1 MGSCKL
7 KKVAPSR
14 RRLIVYNF
22 SKNFWNSLIE
32 DSFTALQRKTIALS
46 IVLRVWTDYR
56 RWLSDRHRAVLMLQR
71 TWRKWIAKTEYLRR
85 AILRKRDLA
94 STLIA
99 SAERRRRSRTFLKR
113 LRRTRLAEE
122 RCKNENSVKLIQR
135 VLRSRWASTKRP
147 VSSIVEEVVNEE
159 KVLLNQ
165 TIEETN
171 IKNMLCVARNK
182 AAQSIQSQYRIFSK
196 MKDERKLLERLTFAQ
211 SAHTIQS
218 AIRMFIALKVSR
230 VKQQEKEKLAAAA
243 VFQWFRTVR
252 ARIVLKE
259 KTSENDVKLCC
270 FEDEETSNAGD
281 GITAEKHNPIHTV
294 EPLPED
300 IEYETITPP
309 SIDERFPFNSSNSD
323 NTVVVESS
331 RSSRKRDGS
340 SFDTDIQKEEPLTLT
355 TSSPYWKHYEYRFN
369 RAAQIIQTIF
379 RGYKQRSKKNI
390 RSILTLEDKKCTRAA
405 VVIQCLVRAQLSRQK
420 VRVNTSD

>member
-1 MGSCKL
+1 MDGCKL

-22 SKNFWNSLIE
+22 SKNFWNSLFE
-32 DSFTALQRKTIALS
+32 DSFAALQRKTIALS
-46 IVLRVWTDYR
+46 IVLRVWTRYR
-56 RWLSDRHRAVLMLQR
+56 RWLLDRHRAVLLLQR
-71 TWRKWIAKTEYLRR
+71 TWRKWIAKTEYLHR

-99 SAERRRRSRTFLKR
+99 GAERRRRSRTFLKQ
-113 LRRTRLAEE
+113 LRSTRLVQE

-147 VSSIVEEVVNEE
+147 VSSILEAIVNEE
-159 KVLLNQ
+159 KILLNP

-171 IKNMLCVARNK
+171 IENICFARNK

-196 MKDERKLLERLTFAQ
+196 MKEERKLLARLSFAR

-218 AIRMFIALKVSR
+218 AIRIFIALKVSR
-230 VKQQEKEKLAAAA
+230 VKQKEKEKLAAAA

-252 ARIVLKE
+252 MRIDLKE
-259 KTSENDVKLCC
+259 KASKNVKICC

-281 GITAEKHNPIHTV
+281 GIIAEKHSPIHTV
-294 EPLPED
+294 EALSED

-309 SIDERFPFNSSNSD
+309 SIDERFPFNPQNSD
-323 NTVVVESS
+323 NTLVAEPS
-331 RSSRKRDGS
+331 RSPRKKDGS

-355 TSSPYWKHYEYRFN
+355 TSSPYCKNYEYRFN

-379 RGYKQRSKKNI
+379 RSYKQRSKKNM
-390 RSILTLEDKKCTRAA
+390 RSISTLEDKKFTRAA